1 MKLLVD
7 ANISWRLLRTISQHF
22 PDSVHVDSITPE
34 IPLKD
39 LDIWNFALEHNYMIL
54 TNDEDFFELSMFKGY
69 PPKLIILRTGNVSTR
84 NLSRVLINHI
94 QEIEQFAE
102 SEDLGILEIY

>member
-22 PDSVHVDSITPE
+22 PDSVHVDNITPE

-54 TNDEDFFELSMFKGY
+54 TNDEDFFELYVFKGF

-84 NLSRVLINHI
+84 NLSKVLIDHKL
-94 QEIEQFAE
+94 EIE
-102 SEDLGILEIY
+102 